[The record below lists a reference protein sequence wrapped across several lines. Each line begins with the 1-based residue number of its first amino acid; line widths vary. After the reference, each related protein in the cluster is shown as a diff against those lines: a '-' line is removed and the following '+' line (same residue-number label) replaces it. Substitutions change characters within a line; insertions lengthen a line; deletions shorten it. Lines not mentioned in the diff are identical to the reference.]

1 MNRAQELALPT
12 QQAIREVLMDIV
24 EPETWKN
31 LFQGGLSPPEELV
44 NRRRKNPD
52 TVIMLW
58 RAFAILVNGSTA
70 TGEPCSTLL
79 SRAQERS
86 TQIQRPFLI

>member
-1 MNRAQELALPT
+1 
-12 QQAIREVLMDIV
+12 MDIM

-44 NRRRKNPD
+44 NRRRKNPKD
-52 TVIMLW
+52 TVTLW
-58 RAFAILVNGSTA
+58 RAFAILINGSTA
-70 TGEPCSTLL
+70 TGKPCSILL